1 MSWFHNKGLRRDF
14 DSALDDGFGDSLALA
29 QIFTEWRWDS
39 MDDIDVG
46 KRNWLDW

>member
-14 DSALDDGFGDSLALA
+14 DSALDDGFGDSLA
-29 QIFTEWRWDS
+29 QVFTEWRWDS